1 MINNNLL
8 TTSHCPNASPLYTI
22 LLCIWWENANLIS
35 PNNLLWQNSNCQTLF
50 ILISSNLLLCAL
62 AMTEYIKEKFMD
74 YYSPHKIFNPW
85 YLSLRCPNSLGNV
98 FPCNCTL
105 YIHLH
110 IKWASQVAVVVK
122 NLPAN
127 AGDTTDRGS
136 SPGLGRSPGEG
147 DGNLFQYSC
156 LGNPMD
162 RRAWRGTVHRVI
174 KSQTQLKGCGKHA
187 CIKCKLCIYY

>member
-1 MINNNLL
+1 MPPHSTLSSFAFDEKMQI
-8 TTSHCPNASPLYTI
+8 SSV
-22 LLCIWWENANLIS
+22 LITFYDKT
-35 PNNLLWQNSNCQTLF
+35 QNCQTLF
-50 ILISSNLLLCAL
+50 ILISSTLLLCAL
-62 AMTEYIKEKFMD
+62 AMTEYIREVHGLLF
-74 YYSPHKIFNPW
+74 STQIFNPW

-136 SPGLGRSPGEG
+136 IPGLGRSPGEG

-156 LGNPMD
+156 LGKPYAQ
-162 RRAWRGTVHRVI
+162 RSLEGY
-174 KSQTQLKGCGKHA
+174 SP
-187 CIKCKLCIYY
+187 